1 MSVSGYLA
9 GVPEQKNWQVVWAG
23 GRGIQENVSLKLP
36 RFQQRM
42 PNRRDKKTSTARP
55 IRVMFNK
62 INDREH
68 SRIFWKGT
76 GEYFKGASD
85 FKTVTL
91 DRRKNRAIVSKQRR
105 HRAKLLSK
113 MRTK

>member
-1 MSVSGYLA
+1 
-9 GVPEQKNWQVVWAG
+9 
-23 GRGIQENVSLKLP
+23 
-36 RFQQRM
+36 M

>member
-91 DRRKNRAIVSKQRR
+91 DRRKNRAIVSKQRYSVV
-105 HRAKLLSK
+105 KFVN
-113 MRTK
+113 